1 MMIKSSS
8 INSRS
13 ISSSSSSGNDSE
25 YSKTRLEYEEDEDE
39 DHVYQSGEENK
50 ANINGGLSSSNSTV
64 EEEDNNDNNKVNK
77 SSSSVRPYVRSKM
90 PRLRWTPDLHL
101 RFVHAVER
109 LGGQERATPKLVLQL
124 MNIKGLSI
132 AHVKSHLQMYRSK
145 KIDDAGQVIGSHD
158 QYHHHRHLVEC
169 GDRNIY
175 NFSQLPM
182 LQGYKQISH
191 SSSFR
196 YGFGDPS
203 WISTTSSFG
212 NLRQYSRAGFYASSE
227 AERKNILAINNT
239 NNACNFIPSKN
250 YNISSTISS
259 IINNHQHSSSWR
271 NKAHNNKLIIK
282 DIIDDH
288 SSSLSPL
295 IDQNSIAHLQV
306 NKPKELTNFLS
317 SSNNNVTH
325 SDLVISTTTTTSST
339 SSMKRKASS
348 DSNDLDLSLRLTTT
362 TNTTHHNNAIVEIHD
377 HNKKKRVISSSSDDH
392 DEVVDDSSLLSLSLN
407 SSSSN
412 SSSKPSKNHH
422 HGEKEVII
430 KRASTLDL
438 TI

>member
-13 ISSSSSSGNDSE
+13 ISSSSSSSGDDSE

-250 YNISSTISS
+250 YNISNTISS

-306 NKPKELTNFLS
+306 NKPKELTNFLT

-325 SDLVISTTTTTSST
+325 SDLVISTTTTST

>member
-1 MMIKSSS
+1 MKKIEK
-8 INSRS
+8 
-13 ISSSSSSGNDSE
+13 
-25 YSKTRLEYEEDEDE
+25 
-39 DHVYQSGEENK
+39 
-50 ANINGGLSSSNSTV
+50 
-64 EEEDNNDNNKVNK
+64 
-77 SSSSVRPYVRSKM
+77 
-90 PRLRWTPDLHL
+90 
-101 RFVHAVER
+101 
-109 LGGQERATPKLVLQL
+109 
-124 MNIKGLSI
+124 
-132 AHVKSHLQMYRSK
+132 QMYRSK

-271 NKAHNNKLIIK
+271 NKVHNNKLIIK
-282 DIIDDH
+282 DIIDHDH

-306 NKPKELTNFLS
+306 NKPKELTNFLT

-325 SDLVISTTTTTSST
+325 SDLVISTTTTST

-362 TNTTHHNNAIVEIHD
+362 TTNTTDHNNAIVEIND

-392 DEVVDDSSLLSLSLN
+392 DEVIDDSSLLSLSLN